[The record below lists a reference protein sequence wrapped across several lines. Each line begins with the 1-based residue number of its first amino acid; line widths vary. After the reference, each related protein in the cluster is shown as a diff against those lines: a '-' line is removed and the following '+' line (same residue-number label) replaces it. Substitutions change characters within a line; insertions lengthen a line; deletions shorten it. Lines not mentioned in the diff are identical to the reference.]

1 MFLPWL
7 RQLPWCGDQTPAS
20 VLPPAEGRSSPTN
33 TPVFPPVPS
42 SSQVL
47 RGSIYSFL
55 LVRYSCPLS
64 AGALHALLCL
74 KGYSWCIHGERCIP
88 RSPTPPP
95 SCSSYVLHFISLIS
109 GKRKSV
115 DEISRK
121 LVLWGPTSTCQY
133 VFSWAFKYFSVEIQ
147 L

>member
-1 MFLPWL
+1 MFLLWL
-7 RQLPWCGDQTPAS
+7 RQLPQWRNRIPAS
-20 VLPPAEGRSSPTN
+20 VPQLVEGRSSPTN
-33 TPVFPPVPS
+33 TPVFPLCY
-42 SSQVL
+42 QVL
-47 RGSIYSFL
+47 CGSIYSFL